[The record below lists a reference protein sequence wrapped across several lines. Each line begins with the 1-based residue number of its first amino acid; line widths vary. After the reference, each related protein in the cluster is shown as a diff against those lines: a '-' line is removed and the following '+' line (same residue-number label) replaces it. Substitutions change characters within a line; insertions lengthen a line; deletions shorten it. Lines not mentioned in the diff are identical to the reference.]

1 MSDPLLQRGEEIE
14 LGFGPRHPAI
24 RGVLRLNLR
33 VDGDRIVDC
42 RPVIGHVHRGIEKLL
57 ERQPYADN
65 LPHTDRLDFAS
76 AAAANLA
83 YAGAVEKLLGIVVP
97 PRARYLRTIL
107 AELQRIASH
116 LLWLG
121 THAADLGAMPP
132 FFAALGERDGVLEL
146 CERYLEDY
154 FESDVEADVEPG
166 AGQDAGARLRL
177 DGIRPGGLSHDPP
190 AGWVERCREFVES
203 FPARLDGCAGP
214 LTENR
219 LWKKRTVG
227 LGVLSPEAAVD
238 LGVTG
243 PALRASGI
251 AWDLRKALPY
261 EAYGEVDFDV
271 PVGRNGDTY
280 DRYLVRVEEMRQ
292 ANRIVAQCLDGLPDG
307 PVLAELSALDAEAQ
321 TEIYHG
327 IEGPRGEIGFYLVGD
342 GTANPCRCHLRAPS
356 FAHLQA
362 LSELCRGEL
371 VGDLV
376 ALIGTLD
383 IALEEADR

>member
-1 MSDPLLQRGEEIE
+1 
-14 LGFGPRHPAI
+14 
-24 RGVLRLNLR
+24 
-33 VDGDRIVDC
+33 
-42 RPVIGHVHRGIEKLL
+42 
-57 ERQPYADN
+57 
-65 LPHTDRLDFAS
+65 
-76 AAAANLA
+76 
-83 YAGAVEKLLGIVVP
+83 VEKLLGLVVP

-132 FFAALGERDGVLEL
+132 FFAALRERDGVLEL
-146 CERYLEDY
+146 YERYLEDY
-154 FESDVEADVEPG
+154 FEAERE
-166 AGQDAGARLRL
+166 AGARLRL

-190 AGWVERCREFVES
+190 AGWLERCRELVES
-203 FPARLDGCAGP
+203 FPARLGDCAGA

-243 PALRASGI
+243 PALRACGV

-292 ANRIVAQCLDGLPDG
+292 ANRIIAQCLDHLPDG
-307 PVLAELSALDAEAQ
+307 PVLAEPLPLDAGAAPALDAEA
-321 TEIYHG
+321 YHG

-342 GTANPCRCHLRAPS
+342 GTANPYRCHLRAPS

-362 LSELCRGEL
+362 LPELCRGEL

-383 IALEEADR
+383 VALEEADR